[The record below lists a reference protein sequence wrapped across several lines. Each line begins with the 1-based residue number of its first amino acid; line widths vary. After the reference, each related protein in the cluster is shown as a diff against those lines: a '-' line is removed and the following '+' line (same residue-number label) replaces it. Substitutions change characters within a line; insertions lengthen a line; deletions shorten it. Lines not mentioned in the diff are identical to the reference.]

1 MHPWKIASARAWEKG
16 LCKWEWVQDHEERSV
31 WIEGPKSNDKYNY
44 RRHTTLRKARRGFK
58 RKRKKFIGTFST
70 PGVPGRD
77 WKDHLSRSLGKS
89 QLPQPP
95 SLDIEL

>member
-1 MHPWKIASARAWEKG
+1 M
-16 LCKWEWVQDHEERSV
+16 
-31 WIEGPKSNDKYNY
+31 WIEGPKSNDKYHY
-44 RRHTTLRKARRGFK
+44 RRHTTHREAQRGFK

-70 PGVPGRD
+70 PGVPGKD